1 VNEKWVKSELPLV
14 DEEEDVVE
22 CSRVKG
28 DDFFSTPRG
37 GFL

>member
-22 CSRVKG
+22 FSRVKD
-28 DDFFSTPRG
+28 DDFFLTLRG